1 VDLVVDVI
9 ANVVAFVFAD
19 VVVIADAPPGLFF
32 PVSDLS
38 TGGGVSVTA

>member
-19 VVVIADAPPGLFF
+19 VVVIAD
-32 PVSDLS
+32 VRDH
-38 TGGGVSVTA
+38 V